1 MRISDWSSDVC
12 SSDLRPPPGPRT
24 PVQRVAARRKAYED
38 QPAIADR
45 DQTVPVYIG
54 DMAGAAAQPGDDL
67 DHGPRRPLQPIA
79 PIFDAAGIT
88 ILAASQGIADRPVA
102 MRLCRAGNGRIPFG
116 DQRFV
121 QPGALRPA
129 AADGVL

>member
-12 SSDLRPPPGPRT
+12 SSDL
-24 PVQRVAARRKAYED
+24 
-38 QPAIADR
+38 
-45 DQTVPVYIG
+45 
-54 DMAGAAAQPGDDL
+54 
-67 DHGPRRPLQPIA
+67 LQPIA

-102 MRLCRAGNGRIPFG
+102 MRLCRAGNCRIPFG

-129 AADGVL
+129 VGDGGIDRIGGLLALEIDEIAVQVNIIPLLSPPFSKTARVYGVDAHHRTIHGSPLPAHT

>member
-24 PVQRVAARRKAYED
+24 PVQRVAARRKADED

-54 DMAGAAAQPGDDL
+54 DMAGAAAQPGADL
-67 DHGPRRPLQPIA
+67 DPRPPTPLQPIA
-79 PIFDAAGIT
+79 PLFHP
-88 ILAASQGIADRPVA
+88 S
-102 MRLCRAGNGRIPFG
+102 RIPLFPSSP
-116 DQRFV
+116 RL
-121 QPGALRPA
+121 PAPPLALPPSPPSPPP
-129 AADGVL
+129 LSF